1 MGAQH
6 SLRPLT
12 ACCSCEDLEFGR
24 MAVMSDSRPLELDA
38 KTLAQWQTS
47 ALVRMQPGEDPV
59 SVSHSTTVDKF
70 ERPPS
75 PVVVPHDA
83 WDHAETARAQE
94 ARQRARTP
102 LSIDEVVQIAVSP
115 GRNARVNWN
124 SPMDDELIARH
135 HRSRTPTPRS
145 RSRSK
150 SRPESATACR
160 GQSRYASLLDAEL
173 GQLWSS
179 KAVAALE
186 GTDETGREE
195 GKRTSDESNA
205 TLSPLPVWRLMESS
219 FIGPPALVRALMC
232 ADKYVCVQESVRS
245 EYKHMFLRE
254 ARMRQHE
261 AVEEE
266 RQRRKEEAVV
276 LDVLN
281 RRARR
286 LCVCVRVRV
295 CALSFFLSLSFS
307 LSLLLARA
315 RALSLSLMHITKRTC
330 IRSRERLL
338 ANPALRGEGLSVS
351 QNGQVT
357 PRRN

>member
-1 MGAQH
+1 
-6 SLRPLT
+6 
-12 ACCSCEDLEFGR
+12 
-24 MAVMSDSRPLELDA
+24 
-38 KTLAQWQTS
+38 
-47 ALVRMQPGEDPV
+47 
-59 SVSHSTTVDKF
+59 
-70 ERPPS
+70 
-75 PVVVPHDA
+75 
-83 WDHAETARAQE
+83 
-94 ARQRARTP
+94 
-102 LSIDEVVQIAVSP
+102 
-115 GRNARVNWN
+115 
-124 SPMDDELIARH
+124 
-135 HRSRTPTPRS
+135 
-145 RSRSK
+145 
-150 SRPESATACR
+150 
-160 GQSRYASLLDAEL
+160 
-173 GQLWSS
+173 
-179 KAVAALE
+179 
-186 GTDETGREE
+186 
-195 GKRTSDESNA
+195 
-205 TLSPLPVWRLMESS
+205 
-219 FIGPPALVRALMC
+219 MC

-286 LCVCVRVRV
+286 LCVCVRVCV

>member
-1 MGAQH
+1 
-6 SLRPLT
+6 
-12 ACCSCEDLEFGR
+12 

-83 WDHAETARAQE
+83 WDHAEAARAQE

-124 SPMDDELIARH
+124 SPMDDD
-135 HRSRTPTPRS
+135 
-145 RSRSK
+145 
-150 SRPESATACR
+150 
-160 GQSRYASLLDAEL
+160 ASLLDAEL

-205 TLSPLPVWRLMESS
+205 TLSPLPVWHLMESS
-219 FIGPPALVRALMC
+219 FIGSPGPRAC
-232 ADKYVCVQESVRS
+232 PDVC
-245 EYKHMFLRE
+245 
-254 ARMRQHE
+254 
-261 AVEEE
+261 
-266 RQRRKEEAVV
+266 
-276 LDVLN
+276 
-281 RRARR
+281 
-286 LCVCVRVRV
+286 
-295 CALSFFLSLSFS
+295 
-307 LSLLLARA
+307 
-315 RALSLSLMHITKRTC
+315 
-330 IRSRERLL
+330 
-338 ANPALRGEGLSVS
+338 
-351 QNGQVT
+351 
-357 PRRN
+357 

>member
-1 MGAQH
+1 
-6 SLRPLT
+6 
-12 ACCSCEDLEFGR
+12 
-24 MAVMSDSRPLELDA
+24 
-38 KTLAQWQTS
+38 
-47 ALVRMQPGEDPV
+47 
-59 SVSHSTTVDKF
+59 
-70 ERPPS
+70 
-75 PVVVPHDA
+75 
-83 WDHAETARAQE
+83 
-94 ARQRARTP
+94 
-102 LSIDEVVQIAVSP
+102 
-115 GRNARVNWN
+115 
-124 SPMDDELIARH
+124 MDDELIARH

-295 CALSFFLSLSFS
+295 CALSFFLSLSLS